1 MKKNKY
7 KHKKVKIEK
16 PLFSPSSKYDFT
28 LGTGAVSELHLISE
42 PLAEFLKLE
51 YIKDPS
57 CLSGDIIAL
66 FELTEDDFKKNNKRE
81 FED

>member
-1 MKKNKY
+1 MKNTKT
-7 KHKKVKIEK
+7 VKIEK

-28 LGTGAVSELHLISE
+28 IGKGAVSELHLISK

-66 FELTEDDFKKNNKRE
+66 FELTEVDFGENNSERS
-81 FED
+81 